1 MKRQENNNKEN
12 NLPKIELRN
21 LTKSYD
27 GVVDVLKAINLTMED
42 GEFTVLVGPSGCG
55 KSTTLRLLAGLEDAT
70 AGEILVDGTDITARA
85 PKNRSMAMVF
95 QNYALYPHMS
105 VAENIGF
112 SLKIAGASKADI
124 ETRVKAVAN
133 MLEIGDLLGRR
144 PKDLSGGQRQRVA
157 IGRAV
162 VKDSD
167 IFLFDEPLSN
177 LDAALRG
184 GMRVELS
191 LLHQRLKKNMVYVT
205 HDQVEAMTLGD
216 RIIIMHDGIIQQAG
230 TPEEIFERPANKFVA
245 GFIGSPRM
253 NFLPATIIEEN
264 GAIYASGTNF
274 MIALDH
280 TVETGCKI
288 DLGIRPEDIMFD
300 DTGDLNVKILVSE
313 YIGNQKNIIA
323 ELGGAKITIVT
334 DPDHPI
340 DVGGTYRIKVNA
352 SKLHLF
358 DGESGDVV

>member
-1 MKRQENNNKEN
+1 M
-12 NLPKIELRN
+12 PKIELKS

-27 GVVDVLKAINLTMED
+27 GVVDVLKSIDLVVND

-70 AGEILVDGTDITARA
+70 AGQIMVNGEDITDKP
-85 PKNRSMAMVF
+85 PKDRGMAMVF

-112 SLKIAGASKADI
+112 SLKVAGVGKDDI
-124 ETRVKAVAN
+124 TARVRDVAK
-133 MLEIGDLLGRR
+133 MLEIGELLERR

-177 LDAALRG
+177 LDAGLRG
-184 GMRVELS
+184 EMRVELS
-191 LLHQRLKKNMVYVT
+191 LLHQKLNKNMIYVT

-216 RIIIMHDGIIQQAG
+216 RIIVMHDGIIQQAG
-230 TPEEIFERPANKFVA
+230 TPEEIFKHPANKFVA
-245 GFIGSPRM
+245 GFIGSPMM
-253 NFLPATIIEEN
+253 NFLPAVIIEEH
-264 GAIYASGTNF
+264 GVRYASGDNF
-274 MIALDH
+274 MIALEGNKGD
-280 TVETGCKI
+280 VGQKV
-288 DLGIRPEDIMFD
+288 DLGLRPEDISFD
-300 DTGDLNVKILVSE
+300 DSGDLNVSILVSE

-323 ELGGAKITIVT
+323 DLGGQKITIVT
-334 DPDHPI
+334 AADRDI
-340 DVGGTYRIKVNA
+340 DVGGTYRIKVTP

-358 DGESGDVV
+358 EGESGDVFYS

>member
-1 MKRQENNNKEN
+1 MPEIKLKS
-12 NLPKIELRN
+12 LS
-21 LTKSYD
+21 KSYD
-27 GVVDVLKAINLTMED
+27 GKVDVLKAIDLTIKD

-55 KSTTLRLLAGLEDAT
+55 KSTTLRLLAGLETAT
-70 AGEILVDGTDITARA
+70 GGSITVGGDDITGKA
-85 PKNRSMAMVF
+85 PKDRNMAMVF

-112 SLKIAGASKADI
+112 SLKVDGVQKDNIK
-124 ETRVKAVAN
+124 TRVAAVAK
-133 MLEIGDLLGRR
+133 MLEIEELLERR

-216 RIIIMHDGIIQQAG
+216 KIIVMHDGIIQQAG
-230 TPEEIFERPANKFVA
+230 TPEEIFTKPANKFVA
-245 GFIGSPRM
+245 GFIGNPTM
-253 NFLPATIIEEN
+253 NFLSAEIVEEH
-264 GAIYASGTNF
+264 GIKYASGANF
-274 MIALDH
+274 MIALPENATPRKDQ
-280 TVETGCKI
+280 KI
-288 DLGIRPEDIMFD
+288 ILGIRPEDISFD
-300 DTGDLNVKILVSE
+300 DSSDLNVNILVAE
-313 YIGNQKNIIA
+313 YVGHHKNIVAQI
-323 ELGGAKITIVT
+323 GDAKINITAPVAQET
-334 DPDHPI
+334 T
-340 DVGGTYRIKVNA
+340 VGGSYKIKVDQN
-352 SKLHLF
+352 KLHLF
-358 DGESGDVV
+358 DAESGEIV